1 MSLDYFDATE
11 QGSPAAGETRVEHA
25 VHIWERWS
33 SLPLAVL
40 ALVYLALYALEVL
53 ADFTPAALFDVVLV
67 NDIIWGIFIVD
78 FIVRFAISHD
88 KWRFVKRNMVELIS
102 LLLPFFRAFRMFRVI
117 VAIGFLTRVAQSLQ
131 GKINLYLGLVLPLL
145 VFTCSLG
152 VYEAEHKAPGATIT
166 QFGDA
171 VWWAFVTITTIG
183 YGDYYPIT
191 FEGRAIAVL
200 LMLSGLALV
209 SLITISIGS
218 WFLSRLELDLDIKQR
233 APGKRAPK
241 RTAPKGRDEAN

>member
-1 MSLDYFDATE
+1 MSLDYFDARDPDSTAP
-11 QGSPAAGETRVEHA
+11 QNETKVEHA
-25 VHIWERWS
+25 VHAWERWS
-33 SLPLAVL
+33 TIPLAIL
-40 ALVYLALYALEVL
+40 ALVYLGLYAFEVL
-53 ADFTPAALFDVVLV
+53 ADVAPATLFDVILI

-78 FIVRFAISHD
+78 FTVRFFISHQ
-88 KWRFVKRNMVELIS
+88 KMRFLKRNLVELVS
-102 LLLPFFRAFRMFRVI
+102 LILPFFRAFRMFRVI

-131 GKINLYLGLVLPLL
+131 GRINLYLGLILPLL

-152 VYEAEHKAPGATIT
+152 VYEAEHTAPGANIT
-166 QFGDA
+166 NFGDA

-209 SLITISIGS
+209 SLITISLGS
-218 WFLSRLELDLDIKQR
+218 WFLSRLELDLNLKSR
-233 APGKRAPK
+233 SKK
-241 RTAPKGRDEAN
+241 K